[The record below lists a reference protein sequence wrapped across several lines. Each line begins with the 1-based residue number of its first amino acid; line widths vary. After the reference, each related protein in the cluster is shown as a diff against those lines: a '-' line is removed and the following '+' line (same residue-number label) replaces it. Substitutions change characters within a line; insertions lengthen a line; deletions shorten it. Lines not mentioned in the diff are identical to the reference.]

1 MTVEFLINPDD
12 GSEEL
17 RLWADYY
24 EATVRVLE
32 IIRTH
37 GTRTP
42 GAIAQITTEDAKAA
56 EAMRRIKAIR
66 GLSA

>member
-1 MTVEFLINPDD
+1 MTVESLINPDD

-24 EATVRVLE
+24 EATMRVLE
-32 IIRTH
+32 MIRTQ
-37 GTRTP
+37 GTKTP
-42 GAIAQITTEDAKAA
+42 AAISQITAEDAKAA

-66 GLSA
+66 GLRA